1 MPCLIVESSR
11 GKRVERSVRER
22 PKKVYE
28 KESLKGSRTESL
40 SERARKKKEKERHSA
55 VSKEKNLYK
64 VQEVEV
70 VRKIAACDPHN
81 LCLRGITSSSPKRTP
96 VLAAGFQLEGN
107 LCHFTKSCTSTR
119 SVGSPTVPLGINRA
133 KLCPRSLAGT
143 SEVLVNAV

>member
-81 LCLRGITSSSPKRTP
+81 LCLRGITSSSPKKNTRISCWFP
-96 VLAAGFQLEGN
+96 VGRKPLPLRQAA
-107 LCHFTKSCTSTR
+107 
-119 SVGSPTVPLGINRA
+119 
-133 KLCPRSLAGT
+133 
-143 SEVLVNAV
+143 

>member
-81 LCLRGITSSSPKRTP
+81 LCLRGITSSSPKKNTRISCWFP
-96 VLAAGFQLEGN
+96 VGRKPLPLHEKLHVNTQRWIPHRAVGDQQSEIVPSLLGRY
-107 LCHFTKSCTSTR
+107 KRSSC
-119 SVGSPTVPLGINRA
+119 
-133 KLCPRSLAGT
+133 
-143 SEVLVNAV
+143 